1 LLGKWEPP
9 QITEVEA
16 ASDSAGTISSKMF
29 YYRINKAW
37 EIENIIQPGQLANV
51 ILYLIT
57 A

>member
-9 QITEVEA
+9 QIKEVEA

-37 EIENIIQPGQLANV
+37 EIENIIYN
-51 ILYLIT
+51 INM
-57 A
+57 